1 MLHLSRMLLASSAAI
16 ALTLPAVAQAAEGGA
31 EDAFELEEI
40 IVTAQKREQRLLD
53 VPQSVSVLSS
63 KALAAAQAER
73 FDDYLTRL
81 PSATFTTTQSGQT
94 RLILRGINAGGVGA
108 TVATYVD
115 ETPYG
120 SATGLANGAILTPDL
135 DPFDVA
141 RVEVLRGPQGTLYGA
156 NSLGG
161 LVKFVTVKP
170 STEGFEAAAK
180 GNVESMK
187 GGDTGYALRGAVN
200 VPLGEK
206 LALRASAF
214 HRKDAGFIDDVN
226 GNEHVNSGTMEGG
239 RASLLFKPTD
249 NFSVLLSANLQD
261 LKSNG
266 DNSFD
271 ADPATNLPL
280 FGELMQ
286 SRLLSQNND
295 IKYRIYN
302 GTVEW
307 DLEGFTLTSATSY
320 GKLDQTQT
328 DDFSSLYGPILTAV
342 FGTPLGAGLDATMGQ
357 KRFTQEFRVDS
368 TGDGPLQWTV
378 GGYYSEEENA
388 LGQVLYGIDA
398 GTGEVFTGLEELI
411 LVGLDSD
418 YKEYA
423 GFASATYSFSEK
435 LDLTV
440 GARYSSNDQT
450 NLQSTAGPL
459 AGPAT
464 SFDGDSSDTAF
475 TFSVAPSFKP
485 NETTTL
491 YARVARGY
499 RPGGPNALPPTAP
512 TSVPRDFAPDY
523 TTNYEAGVKAEL
535 LERTLAV
542 DASLFYIDWTDI
554 QVLVQVDNFG
564 VNSNGGKAKSQGA
577 EFSATYSP
585 VEGLT
590 FTGSASYVDAKLTE
604 DADPLTG
611 ALDGDRLPYVPKFSS
626 SIGAEYEWPLSD
638 TLTGSVGGTWRHTGA
653 RESGFDSTL
662 GQRTMPSYELVDLH
676 AGIAFEN
683 ITLEAYV
690 RNLTDARGFTAL
702 GGPSGAPM
710 GGIAASIIRPR
721 AFGLSLS
728 LQY

>member
-16 ALTLPAVAQAAEGGA
+16 ALTLPAVAQAEGGA
-31 EDAFELEEI
+31 DDAFELEEI

-73 FDDYLTRL
+73 FDDYLTRV
-81 PSATFTTTQSGQT
+81 PSAAFTTTQAGQT
-94 RLILRGINAGGVGA
+94 RLILRGINTGGVGA

-120 SATGLANGAILTPDL
+120 SATGLANGSILTPDL

-141 RVEVLRGPQGTLYGA
+141 RVEILRGPQGTLYGA

-180 GNVESMK
+180 GSVETLK

-206 LALRASAF
+206 LALRASGF
-214 HRKDAGFIDDVN
+214 HRKDGGFIDDVN

-261 LKSNG
+261 LNSNG

-271 ADPATNLPL
+271 VDGTTYAPI
-280 FGELMQ
+280 FGDLEQ
-286 SRLLSQNND
+286 SRLLVQNND
-295 IKYRIYN
+295 VKYRIYN

-320 GKLDQTQT
+320 GKLDQVQTQ
-328 DDFSSLYGPILTAV
+328 DYSAYYGPVLTSILGV
-342 FGTPLGAGLDATMGQ
+342 PLGAGVDATMGQ
-357 KRFTQEFRVDS
+357 KRFTQELRVDS

-388 LGQVLYGIDA
+388 LHQTLYGADA
-398 GTGEVFTGLEELI
+398 ATGDIFPGLGELQ

-418 YKEYA
+418 YEELA
-423 GFASATYSFSEK
+423 AFASATYSFSEK
-435 LDLTV
+435 FDLTV

-450 NLQSTAGPL
+450 NLQTSSGLL
-459 AGPAT
+459 AGPAS
-464 SFDGDSSDTAF
+464 SFDGESSDNAF

-485 NETTTL
+485 NETTTF

-535 LERTLAV
+535 LERTLVV

-554 QVLVQVDNFG
+554 QVLVSVDNYG

-577 EFSATYSP
+577 EFSAIYSP
-585 VEGLT
+585 FEGLT
-590 FTGSASYVDAKLTE
+590 LTGSASYVDAKLTE

-626 SIGAEYEWPLSD
+626 SLGAEYEWPLSD
-638 TLTGSVGGTWRHTGA
+638 TLTGSVGGSWRHTGS
-653 RESGFDSTL
+653 RQSGFDSTL
-662 GQRTMPSYELVDLH
+662 GQRDLPSYDLVDLH
-676 AGIAFEN
+676 AGVSFEN

-702 GGPSGAPM
+702 GGPDSAPM
-710 GGIAASIIRPR
+710 GGVAASIVRPR